1 MAHGKGKGV
10 IMVGE
15 SEIAT
20 YTGEG
25 IGRFGESGIISWR
38 GSVFLSSAPDG
49 KLSNLNNV
57 IGVFEAE
64 IDAEGNFS
72 EKSWEWKHLH
82 S

>member
-1 MAHGKGKGV
+1 MLNELDTRS
-10 IMVGE
+10 VGE

-25 IGRFGESGIISWR
+25 IGGFGESGIISWR
-38 GSVFLSSAPDG
+38 GSVFLRSSPNG
-49 KLSNLNNV
+49 KLSSLNNV

-72 EKSWEWKHLH
+72 EKSWEWR
-82 S
+82 

>member
-1 MAHGKGKGV
+1 VAHGKGKGV

-25 IGRFGESGIISWR
+25 IGRFGESGIIS
-38 GSVFLSSAPDG
+38 SVYLRSSPSG
-49 KLSNLNNV
+49 KLSSLNNV

-72 EKSWEWKHLH
+72 EKSWEWK
-82 S
+82 